1 MLMFAEFDI
10 HSYLVTREDAIFFED
25 YAEEASDQINEI
37 LHHINALRTEDDTTE
52 QLEEMV
58 RRTLFDWIE
67 EPALLELSFDE
78 MDEYVQNLMDDVREQ
93 EEEQNE

>member
-1 MLMFAEFDI
+1 MFAEFDI

-25 YAEEASDQINEI
+25 YAEEASDQINEM

>member
-25 YAEEASDQINEI
+25 YAEEASDQINEM
-37 LHHINALRTEDDTTE
+37 LHHINALRTEEDTTE

-78 MDEYVQNLMDDVREQ
+78 MDEYVQNLMNDVREQ
-93 EEEQNE
+93 EEEQND

>member
-1 MLMFAEFDI
+1 MFAEFDI
-10 HSYLVTREDAIFFED
+10 HSYLVTREDAVFFD
-25 YAEEASDQINEI
+25 DDAEEAADQINEM
-37 LHHINALRTEDDTTE
+37 LHHINALRTDDDNTE

-58 RRTLFDWIE
+58 RRTLYDWIE

-93 EEEQNE
+93 EEEQND

>member
-25 YAEEASDQINEI
+25 YAEEASDQINEM

-93 EEEQNE
+93 EEQQNE

>member
-10 HSYLVTREDAIFFED
+10 HSYLVTREDAIFFEG
-25 YAEEASDQINEI
+25 YAEEASDQINEM
-37 LHHINALRTEDDTTE
+37 LHHINAFRTEDDTTE

>member
-1 MLMFAEFDI
+1 MFAEFDI

>member
-25 YAEEASDQINEI
+25 YAEEASDQINEM

>member
-1 MLMFAEFDI
+1 M
-10 HSYLVTREDAIFFED
+10 
-25 YAEEASDQINEI
+25 
-37 LHHINALRTEDDTTE
+37 RTEDDTTE

>member
-1 MLMFAEFDI
+1 M
-10 HSYLVTREDAIFFED
+10 
-25 YAEEASDQINEI
+25 

-93 EEEQNE
+93 EDEQND

>member
-10 HSYLVTREDAIFFED
+10 HSYLATREDAIFFED
-25 YAEEASDQINEI
+25 YAEEASDQINEM